1 MSTLTTPYYVALV
14 ILLALACQQALS
26 RYRFNKKYK
35 LPVRVPGLPIIGNTL
50 QIPPLHQ
57 GLWGKAMAEKYGE
70 M

>member
-1 MSTLTTPYYVALV
+1 MAGSTVYYVALV
-14 ILLALACQQALS
+14 ALLGLVCLQAVS

-35 LPVRVPGLPIIGNTL
+35 FPVRIPGLPIVGNTL
-50 QIPPLHQ
+50 QIPPLNQ